1 MRIGILG
8 SGLMGGKPGTIFARA
23 GHVVRFSYSRSDHK
37 LKRLSRCQGNAR
49 AGMER
54 SWATRR
60 TGHRSQPW
68 HGRRF
73 RQGRRAAGHAV
84 VVSGRDRDA
93 ASKDLGQ
100 SNDLLAV
107 KLDLT
112 RRADAEAAVRTA
124 VDRFGRIDVLV
135 NSAADFYAAYFEE
148 LSRSRWS
155 SS

>member
-1 MRIGILG
+1 
-8 SGLMGGKPGTIFARA
+8 
-23 GHVVRFSYSRSDHK
+23 
-37 LKRLSRCQGNAR
+37 
-49 AGMER
+49 
-54 SWATRR
+54 
-60 TGHRSQPW
+60 
-68 HGRRF
+68 
-73 RQGRRAAGHAV
+73 

-112 RRADAEAAVRTA
+112 RSAEAAVRTA